1 MKKALLIDLKL
12 NNIGSVIKSLKNL
25 KIDCTT
31 SLTKKNIDEANIL
44 VLPGVGSFPAA
55 MNYIKKNKIDK
66 IIYEFAKLK
75 EKKIIGICLGMQLL
89 FDKSHE
95 FEVYKGLSL
104 IKGEVHNLKDVINSN
119 KKSIIP
125 NIGWHEIKATKL
137 KNKFY
142 KTINKKKFYFIHSFY
157 ARPSQASH
165 VTSYIQIEGKKITA
179 SVQKGN
185 IIGFQFHPEKSG
197 KDGELLFKTLIN
209 NF

>member
-1 MKKALLIDLKL
+1 MKKALIIDLKL

-31 SLTKKNIDEANIL
+31 NLTKKNIDEADIL

-142 KTINKKKFYFIHSFY
+142 KTI
-157 ARPSQASH
+157 
-165 VTSYIQIEGKKITA
+165 T
-179 SVQKGN
+179 
-185 IIGFQFHPEKSG
+185 
-197 KDGELLFKTLIN
+197 
-209 NF
+209 